1 MNSKKTFKIF
11 VDFDGTITK
20 NDVGEILFIRF
31 GDKEKADKIVRDWI
45 DHKINSRESWQL
57 LCSTVEN
64 LDINEFNNFID
75 SQEIDESFKTF
86 VDYCKNNNH
95 ELRILS
101 DGLDYYIERILKKEN
116 LSFVQRFSNK
126 LVFDGRGGFY
136 PEFPY
141 TDEECHRCAN
151 CKRNH
156 IINYSDDEDYTVYI
170 GDGYSDLCPAQY
182 CDFIF
187 AKGSLL
193 RYCEISRITYFPF
206 ENFDDVI
213 NKLNELSTK
222 KRLKKR
228 FQAQLK
234 RREVYIQG

>member
-1 MNSKKTFKIF
+1 MNTNKTFKIF

-20 NDVGEILFIRF
+20 KDVGEILFLQF
-31 GDKEKADKIVRDWI
+31 GNAEKAKEIVQDWI
-45 DHKINSRESWQL
+45 DRKINSRESWRL
-57 LCSTVEN
+57 LCRTIEK
-64 LDINEFNNFID
+64 LDKNEFDRFID

-86 VDYCKNNNH
+86 VDYCNADKH
-95 ELRILS
+95 EIRIVS
-101 DGLDYYIERILKKEN
+101 DGLDYYIDRILN
-116 LSFVQRFSNK
+116 RNGLSFVERFSNK
-126 LVFDGRGGFY
+126 LAFDDNGGFY

-141 TDEECHRCAN
+141 TDEECDRCAN

-156 IINYSDDEDYTVYI
+156 IINYSGDEDYTVYI

-193 RYCEISRITYFPF
+193 RYCEINRITYFPF
-206 ENFDDVI
+206 ENFIDVI
-213 NKLNELSTK
+213 NKLNELAAR

-234 RREVYIQG
+234 RKEVYIQG